1 MAFAW
6 FSSCGR
12 VMRQMEIE
20 AWTSPNS
27 LELKLHSDRAP
38 NSSRPPDLCI
48 ILITTD
54 PWESFAP
61 QNHLHHSPCLHHSFH
76 HSFPVLYLLHHCSP
90 NPQLEG
96 SPELDGHLLQP
107 LVERQEIVKHFTTIT
122 TVSFP
127 FSLPPPDQP
136 GSWLQRDCAASHLP
150 CISQRHRVPM
160 FFLNNWRGLNAKT
173 VRLPSRS
180 PWHGDNNKKR
190 QPPHWFGVLLHNQLQ
205 GALAPAHATHEFG
218 NTSTLG
224 PSPVSPS
231 QAEAA
236 ISSSTAG
243 LSRTEWEHDR
253 QGMNLQACL
262 SRNSLMQLKSAIPSS
277 YLE

>member
-1 MAFAW
+1 M
-6 FSSCGR
+6 FS
-12 VMRQMEIE
+12 
-20 AWTSPNS
+20 
-27 LELKLHSDRAP
+27 
-38 NSSRPPDLCI
+38 
-48 ILITTD
+48 
-54 PWESFAP
+54 
-61 QNHLHHSPCLHHSFH
+61 
-76 HSFPVLYLLHHCSP
+76 
-90 NPQLEG
+90 
-96 SPELDGHLLQP
+96 
-107 LVERQEIVKHFTTIT
+107 
-122 TVSFP
+122 
-127 FSLPPPDQP
+127 
-136 GSWLQRDCAASHLP
+136 
-150 CISQRHRVPM
+150 
-160 FFLNNWRGLNAKT
+160 LNNWRGLNAKT

-218 NTSTLG
+218 ITSTLG

-262 SRNSLMQLKSAIPSS
+262 SRNSLMQLKTAIPSS
-277 YLE
+277 YLEYLYQERLKHTSNPGQKSASRDVLSPDPAKSVDDRRGSRPLKGRNHTAHAGHQLHRCSIIALILTASLHDASRP